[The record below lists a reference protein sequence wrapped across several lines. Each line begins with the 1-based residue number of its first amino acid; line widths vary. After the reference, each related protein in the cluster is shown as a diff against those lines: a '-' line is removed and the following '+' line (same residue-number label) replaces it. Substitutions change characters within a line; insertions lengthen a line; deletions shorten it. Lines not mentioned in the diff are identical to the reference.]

1 MSETEDPMVAVLAT
15 ENTRRPQVTVALLPR
30 LTEMARRLSAVRS
43 AIKRGTHTKDS
54 SYSRWSLVYEIR
66 PAHTADDDG
75 EDSDVPWSVLERVA
89 MSADDMVAHLKRE
102 ETLLIEKLRS
112 LGVAT

>member
-1 MSETEDPMVAVLAT
+1 MSETEDPMIAVLTT

-30 LTEMARRLSAVRS
+30 LTEMAKRLSAVRS

-75 EDSDVPWSVLERVA
+75 EDWLGVECLHPLTWLPA
-89 MSADDMVAHLKRE
+89 PGSAV
-102 ETLLIEKLRS
+102 TRS
-112 LGVAT
+112 LLASAAGT